1 MEQDLRPRHRSWMK
15 KMWHGGSRASVM
27 EKELGHPIL
36 AFTMACVLPEA
47 DCPLTVGLCERPLH
61 SPSYYAASLRR
72 RQRKEPGRMWA
83 DAQRMGGALLF
94 HDTHHSS
101 GRGFDEHSGGVCC
114 HGNGQILPESAASGQ
129 EEKSGVQDW
138 CCWGCCLVGPVIL
151 SADVPRVSVEN
162 QQSNSAQQMLQR
174 SRQSQ
179 QTTMRQPPS
188 PHQCV
193 ADVI

>member
-1 MEQDLRPRHRSWMK
+1 MEQDLRPRHRSWMQ

-83 DAQRMGGALLF
+83 DAQRMGGRYYSMTHITALDGAL
-94 HDTHHSS
+94 TSS
-101 GRGFDEHSGGVCC
+101 VVECC
-114 HGNGQILPESAASGQ
+114 HGNGQILPETAASGQ
-129 EEKSGVQDW
+129 EESKTSA
-138 CCWGCCLVGPVIL
+138 VGAAA
-151 SADVPRVSVEN
+151 S
-162 QQSNSAQQMLQR
+162 SAQSSFLQMC
-174 SRQSQ
+174 
-179 QTTMRQPPS
+179 
-188 PHQCV
+188 HV
-193 ADVI
+193 